1 MGKTMSARYRQYLRS
16 DHWRQLRRRILA
28 RDGYTCTDCGSREK
42 LQVHHLCYR
51 PVLEDALDAD
61 LATLCGDCHARVHKR
76 RVVRPARNTVVFG
89 ELAEKR
95 RALMDGL
102 VMPIPARSWLVRRIL
117 GWLQN

>member
-1 MGKTMSARYRQYLRS
+1 MSARYRQYLRS

-61 LATLCGDCHARVHKR
+61 LATLCQECHKKVHGR
-76 RVVRPARNTVVFG
+76 RVVRPAKNVIHLGVM
-89 ELAEKR
+89 AEKR
-95 RALMDGL
+95 RALLSDIEYQPSGGH
-102 VMPIPARSWLVRRIL
+102 WLVRRIF